1 VKLYYK
7 NRRIGVYSK
16 YPFISGYF
24 ELKEI
29 PELLNYARTKCD
41 SWDVREALEMEIQ
54 TALLESRKRQG
65 EMPISQLQEEIYRP
79 K

>member
-1 VKLYYK
+1 MKLYYK
-7 NRRIGVYSK
+7 SRRVGVYSK

-41 SWDVREALEMEIQ
+41 NWEVREALEREIQ
-54 TALLESRKRQG
+54 SALAESRKRQG
-65 EMPISQLQEEIYRP
+65 EMPISQLQQ
-79 K
+79 